1 MRQSQR
7 KQQPQPARTP
17 SFEASPWT
25 ARELVIEEPRRVP
38 EPPLPLEQ
46 NEHVIDA
53 DLDLDGQAIRRL
65 R

>member
-1 MRQSQR
+1 MRHSQR
-7 KQQPQPARTP
+7 KQQNQPARTP

-38 EPPLPLEQ
+38 EPPIALEQ
-46 NEHVIDA
+46 DEHVVDA
-53 DLDLDGQAIRRL
+53 DLDGEAIHRL